1 MREHLSFINKSS
13 AVVKITV
20 WIFFAESKT
29 LALLLGKVLQKAK
42 HLPFLSGKVL
52 LLKP

>member
-1 MREHLSFINKSS
+1 MREHLNLMNTSS
-13 AVVKITV
+13 AVVKITA

-29 LALLLGKVLQKAK
+29 LALLLGKVL
-42 HLPFLSGKVL
+42 